1 MLSKEEEEQKTN
13 APRVLEIPHH
23 FEESLVHLRLSGL
36 EPRLHCS
43 HVCQRILRGL
53 GRPAIR
59 SRCRCYAHSDCPDRR
74 GVLFSQHGG
83 SGWMPV
89 FREDEERF
97 PNFRVEPKSASLP
110 FGRSRRLG
118 SLDSQPIR
126 FDHNQPW
133 VARRRMKHP

>member
-89 FREDEERF
+89 FRELRTKRDSRTF
-97 PNFRVEPKSASLP
+97 AWNRRAR
-110 FGRSRRLG
+110 RSRSVEVGVSGRWTRN
-118 SLDSQPIR
+118 Q
-126 FDHNQPW
+126 FDLTTTSRGLR
-133 VARRRMKHP
+133 VVE